1 MFTID
6 PQTRMTWFQPKS
18 LEPLWKFE
26 MLGILF
32 SLAVYNGITLPVT
45 FPLVFYE
52 YLQTTGNPLS
62 TRAADY
68 DALESIRDGWS
79 TLAENFQ
86 ELLSWGDGDVEDVFM
101 REYVFSYEVFGQRID
116 HDLKHPFLNESPDE
130 EHDEEPNMVTNENRD
145 QYVRDY
151 VRALTYD
158 SVASQLESFL
168 KGFLACI
175 NAKSLQ
181 LFTPATLRA
190 LVEGTQH
197 ISIADLK
204 RCAKYEEGYNA
215 THPTIQ
221 AFWAIVEQYNQEDC
235 RHLLEFVTASDR
247 VPVTGYESITFHI
260 ARIGGAPMALPSS
273 STCFG
278 KLYLPEYRDREVMEK
293 KMLLAIR
300 SSKGFGLV

>member
-1 MFTID
+1 
-6 PQTRMTWFQPKS
+6 MTWFQPKS

-45 FPLVFYE
+45 FPLAFYE
-52 YLQTTGNPLS
+52 YLQTNGSPPYIH
-62 TRAADY
+62 AVEQ
-68 DALESIRDGWS
+68 DALEYIRDGWPG
-79 TLAENFQ
+79 LADSFE
-86 ELLSWGDGDVEDVFM
+86 ELLSWSDGDVEDIFT
-101 REYVFSYEVFGQRID
+101 REYVFSYEVYGQRID
-116 HDLKHPFLNESPDE
+116 HNLHHPFNNSSPTEAPD
-130 EHDEEPNMVTNENRD
+130 MVTNENRT
-145 QYVRDY
+145 QYVCDY
-151 VRALTYD
+151 IRALTHD
-158 SVASQLESFL
+158 SVAPQLHSFL
-168 KGFLACI
+168 KGFLSCI
-175 NAKSLQ
+175 KPKSLH
-181 LFTPATLRA
+181 LFTPTTLRA

-204 RCAKYEEGYNA
+204 SCAKYEEGYSA
-215 THPTIQ
+215 TSPTIQ
-221 AFWAIVEQYNQEDC
+221 TFWDIVEKYSQEDC

-260 ARIGGAPMALPSS
+260 ARIGGAPHALPSS

-278 KLYLPEYRDREVMEK
+278 KLYLPEYRDRGVMEG